1 MTRSPLDLAESYLLA
16 VRHGED
22 PTASRDALAT
32 LEEDALAA
40 ALDSREAATAFWL
53 DVYNASAQHLLDGD
67 RTLWEK
73 RLLTRPIFTDPLVTV
88 AGHDLSLDDVEHG
101 ILRGSKTSWGLGY
114 VPRLRPSAFEKRFRQ
129 DAVDPRIH
137 FALNCGA
144 ASCPPVAVYTAAGV
158 DSQLDL
164 ATESF
169 LASEC
174 DYDPDANHATVS
186 RLFLW
191 YRGDFGGN
199 AGIRSFLQ
207 HHGVVPEGRTPSL
220 SYRDY
225 DWSLTLGTYAHDGEA
240 ATERTQGRTRDRDED
255 TVDA

>member
-1 MTRSPLDLAESYLLA
+1 MTRSPLDLAEAYLLA
-16 VRHGED
+16 VRRGDD
-22 PTASRDALAT
+22 PAEFREALAGI
-32 LEEDALAA
+32 EEDALAA
-40 ALDSREAATAFWL
+40 TLDSREAATAFWL
-53 DVYNASAQHLLDGD
+53 DVYNASVQHLLDED
-67 RTLWEK
+67 PSLWEK
-73 RLLTRPIFTDPLVTV
+73 RWLTRSIFAEPLVTV
-88 AGHDLSLDDVEHG
+88 AGRDLSLDDVEHG
-101 ILRGSKTSWGLGY
+101 ILRGSMTSWGFGY
-114 VPRLRPSAFEKRFRQ
+114 VPRLRPSAFEKRFRL

-144 ASCPPVAVYTAAGV
+144 ASCPPVAVYTADGV

-174 DYDPDANHATVS
+174 EYDPDADHATVS

-191 YRGDFGGN
+191 YRGDFGGK
-199 AGIRSFLQ
+199 AGVRSFLQ

-225 DWSLTLGTYAHDGEA
+225 DWSLKLGTYAHGAEQEREQEA
-240 ATERTQGRTRDRDED
+240 ARGRDGDA
-255 TVDA
+255 VDA